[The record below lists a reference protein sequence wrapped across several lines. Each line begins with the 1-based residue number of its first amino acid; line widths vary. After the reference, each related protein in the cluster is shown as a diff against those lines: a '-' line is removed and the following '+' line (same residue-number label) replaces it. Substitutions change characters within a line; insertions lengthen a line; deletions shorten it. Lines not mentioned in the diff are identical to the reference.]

1 VTGRRIALLHFT
13 APPIIGGVE
22 ALLAAQAKVLTE
34 NGYQVT
40 VVAGAGEP
48 SGRYQL
54 EIVPLLD
61 PDAPAIRAGRAGSA
75 AEAHCLTRQIMAD
88 LLLVL
93 SRQDEVWVHN
103 ALTVYLNPFLTAAL
117 ESIMRE
123 LRGIRWVVFCHDLSA
138 ISAYWDA
145 GQASLACLPVDMHG
159 VRYVVLSPS
168 RRAELARFLGINES
182 AIDVISPP
190 LDVLDWLDIGHE
202 AREIVRGTRLP
213 SRDCAVLVPAKL
225 LPHKRMDRLVGTL
238 AILKRSGLD
247 PLGLITG
254 APSPHEPGVSARI
267 RTELGEMVRREGLEG
282 HVVLLTEM
290 LGHVPSRATVR
301 DLMSLCD
308 LVYLPS
314 HEEGY
319 GTPISEAIA
328 LRVPVLC
335 SDIPAFRHAA
345 GSYATYVA
353 GGDVDATAEHMQT
366 IVSGPVATQRREVV
380 QSMGRFC
387 MAVLS
392 LAGEVSH

>member
-1 VTGRRIALLHFT
+1 
-13 APPIIGGVE
+13 
-22 ALLAAQAKVLTE
+22 
-34 NGYQVT
+34 
-40 VVAGAGEP
+40 
-48 SGRYQL
+48 
-54 EIVPLLD
+54 
-61 PDAPAIRAGRAGSA
+61 
-75 AEAHCLTRQIMAD
+75 
-88 LLLVL
+88 
-93 SRQDEVWVHN
+93 
-103 ALTVYLNPFLTAAL
+103 VYLNPFLTAAL